1 MVCFLVNLNRRR
13 VESKP
18 EHCRARLSEDGQWV
32 LKVFSLNQDLGF
44 TDFVVQ
50 DFAIGRSQGL
60 QIVQSHTAWRR

>member
-1 MVCFLVNLNRRR
+1 MRENRQSGSEGGGTETNRF
-13 VESKP
+13 SLP
-18 EHCRARLSEDGQWV
+18 LCEDGQWV